1 MLLCSRAAACCYV
14 PGSLVVARRSY
25 LGILLCLLCLPLP
38 YLPYLPYLLV
48 HFHGFVPSPS
58 AKENYKREAK
68 LREVAR
74 GEKLE
79 AAIGGRWLAIGG
91 HRRSAIGDC
100 ISESRYAYFTLLT
113 LLTLLT
119 GAFSWFCA
127 KQAR

>member
-1 MLLCSRAAACCYV
+1 MLT
-14 PGSLVVARRSY
+14 
-25 LGILLCLLCLPLP
+25 
-38 YLPYLPYLLV
+38 LPYLPYLLTLLTLLTGA
-48 HFHGFVPSPS
+48 FSWFY
-58 AKENYKREAK
+58 AKSVCLRNYKREAK

-113 LLTLLT
+113 YLTYLLTLVVDFQT
-119 GAFSWFCA
+119 FGTEHDP
-127 KQAR
+127 